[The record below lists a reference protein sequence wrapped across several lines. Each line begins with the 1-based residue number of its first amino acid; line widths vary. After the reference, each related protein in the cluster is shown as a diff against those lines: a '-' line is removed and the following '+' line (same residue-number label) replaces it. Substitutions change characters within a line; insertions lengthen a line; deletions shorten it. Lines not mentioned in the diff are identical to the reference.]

1 MLNRRSAPPVHQVN
15 NLLLPRP
22 EVHQLDNG
30 IPLYVLDF
38 PGQEVLKIEVVFY
51 AGRPQEE
58 KRLAARA
65 TARLLREGTAQRK
78 GAEIA
83 EHFDFYGASIS
94 VPTNLDTANFI
105 LFSLASKSY
114 SVFSIYKNMHILY
127 TQYYMLSSPIQ
138 LLNQSL
144 ISG

>member
-1 MLNRRSAPPVHQVN
+1 MLNRRSAPPVQQVS

-22 EVHQLDNG
+22 QVRRLDNG

-38 PGQEVLKIEVVFY
+38 PGQEILKIEVVFH

-58 KRLAARA
+58 KRLAARG
-65 TARLLREGTAQRK
+65 TSRLLREGTAHRK

-94 VPTNLDTANFI
+94 VPTNLDTAN
-105 LFSLASKSY
+105 
-114 SVFSIYKNMHILY
+114 
-127 TQYYMLSSPIQ
+127 
-138 LLNQSL
+138 
-144 ISG
+144 